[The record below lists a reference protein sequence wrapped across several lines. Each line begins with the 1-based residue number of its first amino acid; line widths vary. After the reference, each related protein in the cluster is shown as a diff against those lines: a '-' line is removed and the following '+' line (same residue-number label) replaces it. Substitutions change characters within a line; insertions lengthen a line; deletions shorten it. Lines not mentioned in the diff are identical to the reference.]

1 MTNTILLL
9 AASVYVA
16 SRSSHPDKE
25 TMKKVREELQENDI
39 DVSQLVEFSAD
50 HCQQLES
57 PTDRQS
63 CE

>member
-1 MTNTILLL
+1 
-9 AASVYVA
+9 VA
-16 SRSSHPDKE
+16 SRSSRPDKE
-25 TMKKVREELQENDI
+25 TMKKVREELQENNI

-57 PTDRQS
+57 PTEGRS